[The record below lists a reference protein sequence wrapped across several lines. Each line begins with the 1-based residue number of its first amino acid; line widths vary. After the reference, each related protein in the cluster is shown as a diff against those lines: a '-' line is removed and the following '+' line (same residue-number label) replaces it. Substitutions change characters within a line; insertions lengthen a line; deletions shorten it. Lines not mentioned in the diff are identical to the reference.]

1 MNEKF
6 KEYTDKGFE
15 FEISSHGKQFNVSVY
30 KFVTDKWVRGF
41 FHEQHTRVVYEGDN
55 LDHAFAAADLW
66 LEGSE

>member
-6 KEYTDKGFE
+6 KEYVAKGFDFTMTWAGIPRDLYIE
-15 FEISSHGKQFNVSVY
+15 VEWTIDDFDGE
-30 KFVTDKWVRGF
+30 
-41 FHEQHTRVVYEGDN
+41 RVIHKGNN